1 MGAGLDT
8 GGRVALACCAWA
20 AGVAAQLQR
29 ADTLAPQPAGALL
42 GGAVLALLAASAG
55 FAALRA
61 RAAAA
66 QRVHPAPAAPA
77 AGGTGPKLLR
87 LGFSALLAS
96 IAALAFALTEWRAAQ
111 RVADQLASALE
122 GQDLLL
128 VGVVDEM
135 PRLSPG
141 GTLFTFAV
149 ESATHRG
156 EPVRVPARVSLG
168 WFQGYDGEQLVAA
181 PPHEVQ
187 AGERWRLPVRLK
199 RPHGA
204 RNPHG
209 FDLELWLF
217 ERGIG
222 ASGSVRAGAERLG
235 RDGTVVFERA
245 RQAIRDA
252 IVLRVADPAA
262 AGVLA
267 ALAVGDQASIG
278 REEWELF
285 RITGV
290 AHLMS
295 ISGLHVTMFAWLAAG
310 AIGWAWRRHARLAL
324 ALPAP
329 VAGRWGGLAAA
340 TAYALLAGWGVP
352 AQRTVM
358 MLAVVVLLRS
368 LGARWPQPLVLG
380 LAGVAV
386 TLSDPWALLQPGF
399 WLSFVAVGVLV
410 ASDAAARG
418 PRERGWRAT
427 LAEAL
432 RAQGVAT
439 VGLTPLSMVFF
450 HQVSVVGFVA
460 NLVAI
465 PLVTLVV
472 TPLALLG
479 VLVPWLWVPAA
490 WAVQALAWALG
501 PLAQWPLAQWSAAA
515 APAWAVAL
523 GLLAGFL
530 AVMPLPPRLRLL
542 ALPLALPLLAPVPER
557 PAPGRFEVVAADIGQ
572 GTAVL
577 VRTHTRLLVYD
588 TGPRPSPASDAGER
602 VLLPLLRARGEPR
615 VDLLMLSHV
624 DTDHTGGALSLLKGL
639 AVRASSSSVP
649 PAHPL
654 HARLPAHRRCEAGQ
668 AWEWDGVRFRV
679 LHPPPPAYEQVLRPN
694 ALSCVLHVA
703 DAQGRALLL
712 TGDLE
717 APQEAALVAREGAGL
732 RAEVLQVPHHGSRT
746 SSTPGLLE
754 AVGPHTA
761 IVQAGYRN
769 RYGHPARDVLERYA
783 ARGIVVER
791 SDHCGA
797 FTWRPGSEGR
807 CLRRDDRRYWHHR
820 P

>member
-1 MGAGLDT
+1 MGGRVDT
-8 GGRVALACCAWA
+8 GGRLALACAAWA

-29 ADTLAPQPAGALL
+29 ADTLAAPAAGALL
-42 GGAVLALLAASAG
+42 AAAALGALLAASGLA
-55 FAALRA
+55 RA
-61 RAAAA
+61 RGED
-66 QRVHPAPAAPA
+66 APAGRAGA
-77 AGGTGPKLLR
+77 AGCVASTGSIAS
-87 LGFSALLAS
+87 FACLLAS
-96 IAALAFALTEWRAAQ
+96 IGLLAFALVEWRAAQ
-111 RVADQLASALE
+111 RLAERLDPALE
-122 GQDLLL
+122 GQDLVL

-141 GTLFTFAV
+141 GTLFAFAV
-149 ESATHRG
+149 EAATHQG
-156 EPVRVPARVSLG
+156 QAVRVPSRVSLG
-168 WFQGYDGEQLVAA
+168 WFQGFDGEQLVAA
-181 PPHEVQ
+181 PPHAVV

-222 ASGSVRAGAERLG
+222 ASGAVRAGAQRLG
-235 RDGTVVFERA
+235 RDETVVFERA

-267 ALAVGDQASIG
+267 ALAVGDQAAIG
-278 REEWELF
+278 RDEWELF

-310 AIGWAWRRHARLAL
+310 AIGWAWRHHARLAL

-352 AQRTVM
+352 AQRTVL
-358 MLAVVVLLRS
+358 MLAVVVALRS
-368 LGARWPQPLVLG
+368 RGVRWPQPLVLG
-380 LAGVAV
+380 CAGVAV
-386 TLSDPWALLQPGF
+386 TVSDPWALLQPGF

-410 ASDAAARG
+410 ASDPVSRAA
-418 PRERGWRAT
+418 RERGWRTT
-427 LAEAL
+427 LAEAARSQL
-432 RAQGVAT
+432 VAT
-439 VGLTPLSMVFF
+439 VGLAPLSVVFF
-450 HQVSVVGFVA
+450 HQISVVGFLA
-460 NLVAI
+460 NAVAI

-479 VLVPWLWVPAA
+479 VLMPPLWVPAA
-490 WAVQALAWALG
+490 WAVQALVAGLA

-515 APAWAVAL
+515 APAWAAAL
-523 GLLAGFL
+523 GLLAGFV
-530 AVMPLPPRLRLL
+530 AVMPLPLRLRVL
-542 ALPLALPLLAPVPER
+542 ALPLALPLLAPAPER
-557 PAPGRFEVVAADIGQ
+557 PAHGEFEVVAADIGQ

-577 VRTHTRLLVYD
+577 VRTRTQLLVYD
-588 TGPRPSPASDAGER
+588 TGPKPSPTSDAGER

-615 VDLLMLSHV
+615 VDLLMLSHA
-624 DTDHTGGALSLLKGL
+624 DSDHTGGALSLLRGVP
-639 AVRASSSSVP
+639 VRASSSSVP

-668 AWEWDGVRFRV
+668 SWAWDDVRFRV
-679 LHPPPPAYEQVLRPN
+679 LHPRPEDHAAGLRPN

-703 DAQGRALLL
+703 DARGRVLLL
-712 TGDLE
+712 AGDLE
-717 APQEAALVAREGAGL
+717 AAQEAALVAREGAGL
-732 RAEVLQVPHHGSRT
+732 RAHLLQVPHHGSRT
-746 SSTPGLLE
+746 SSTAAFLD
-754 AVGPHTA
+754 AVAPHTA

-769 RYGHPARDVLERYA
+769 RYGHPARDVLARYE

-791 SDHCGA
+791 SDRCGA
-797 FTWRPGSEGR
+797 YTWQPGSEGR
-807 CLRRDDRRYWHHR
+807 CLRREHRRYWHHQ